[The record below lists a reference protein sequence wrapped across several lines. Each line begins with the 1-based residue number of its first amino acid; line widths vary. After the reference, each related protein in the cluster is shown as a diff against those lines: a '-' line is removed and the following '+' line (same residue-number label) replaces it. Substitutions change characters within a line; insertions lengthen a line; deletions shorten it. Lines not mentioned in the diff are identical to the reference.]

1 MQAWT
6 TAGQPDTHPEPWGRP
21 GAFTTIRVFAGGK
34 TPFLDQHLDRLLD
47 SAKRLH
53 LPWLP
58 TLDEIHNRTSAYLD
72 KLGNDFSGLV
82 RICLFEDL
90 LGLSDR
96 PASSDGNPVEGWLIH
111 HRRPEPLAKSTAE
124 KDLYGALSELE
135 IEKED
140 WVIIDPKDN
149 DIRETATSNL
159 IFCSGNELLI
169 PEKFILQGVMLRQL
183 LPLLQQNFSV
193 TRGVPKDSDL
203 STFDEILL
211 CGSGRG
217 VAPLNALSEL
227 GWSSSGNETFNQ
239 VRQLYDSLIEQA
251 CA

>member
-6 TAGQPDTHPEPWGRP
+6 TAGQPETHPKPWGRP
-21 GAFTTIRVFAGGK
+21 GAFTTFRVFAGGK
-34 TPFLDQHLDRLLD
+34 TPFLDQHLGRLLD

-58 TLDEIHNRTSAYLD
+58 PLDEIHNRTSAYLD
-72 KLGNDFSGLV
+72 ELGNDFSGLV

-96 PASSDGNPVEGWLIH
+96 PANSDGNPVEGWLIH
-111 HRRPEPLAKSTAE
+111 HRRPEPLAKSTSE

-135 IEKED
+135 VEKED

-169 PEKFILQGVMLRQL
+169 PEKFILQGVVLRKL

-193 TRGVPKDSDL
+193 TRGTPKDSDL

-227 GWSSSGNETFNQ
+227 GWNSSGNETFNQ

>member
-21 GAFTTIRVFAGGK
+21 GAFTTFRVFVGGK
-34 TPFLDQHLDRLLD
+34 TPFVDQHLDRLLD
-47 SAKRLH
+47 SGKRLQ

-58 TLDEIHNRTSAYLD
+58 PLDEINNRTSTYLKD
-72 KLGNDFSGLV
+72 LGNEFSGLV

-96 PASSDGNPVEGWLIH
+96 PASSDGNPVEGWLLH
-111 HRRPEPLAKSTAE
+111 HRRPEPLAKSTAD

-159 IFCSGNELLI
+159 IFCSGNKLLI
-169 PEKFILQGVMLRQL
+169 PEKFILQGVVLRQL

-193 TRGVPKDSDL
+193 TRGAPKDSDL

-227 GWSSSGNETFNQ
+227 GWKSSGNENFNQ
-239 VRQLYDSLIEQA
+239 VRQLYNSLIEQA

>member
-6 TAGQPDTHPEPWGRP
+6 SAGQPEFHPEPWGRP
-21 GAFTTIRVFAGGK
+21 GAFTTFCVFAGRK

-47 SAKRLH
+47 SAKRLQ
-53 LPWLP
+53 LTWLP
-58 TLDEIHNRTSAYLD
+58 PLDLIHNRTSAYLEE
-72 KLGNDFSGLV
+72 LGNDFSGLV

-96 PASSDGNPVEGWLIH
+96 PANSDGKPVEGWLLH

-135 IEKED
+135 VEKED

-169 PEKFILQGVMLRQL
+169 PEKFILQGVVLRQL
-183 LPLLQQNFSV
+183 LPLLQQNFPV
-193 TRGVPKDSDL
+193 TRGAPKDSDL
-203 STFDEILL
+203 STFNEILL

-227 GWSSSGNETFNQ
+227 GWNSAGNETFNQ

>member
-21 GAFTTIRVFAGGK
+21 GAFTTFRVFTGGK
-34 TPFLDQHLDRLLD
+34 TPFLNQHLDRLLD

-58 TLDEIHNRTSAYLD
+58 SLDEIHNRTSAYLGE
-72 KLGNDFSGLV
+72 LENDFSGLV
-82 RICLFEDL
+82 RICLFKDL
-90 LGLSDR
+90 LGISER
-96 PASSDGNPVEGWLIH
+96 PANSDGNPVEGWLLH
-111 HRRPEPLAKSTAE
+111 HRRPEPLAKSTAD
-124 KDLYGALSELE
+124 KDLYGAVSELE
-135 IEKED
+135 VEKED

-169 PEKFILQGVMLRQL
+169 PEKFILQGVVLRQL

-193 TRGVPKDSDL
+193 TRGTPKDSDL

-227 GWSSSGNETFNQ
+227 GWNSSGNENFNQ

>member
-21 GAFTTIRVFAGGK
+21 GAFTTFRVFAGGK
-34 TPFLDQHLDRLLD
+34 TPFLDKHLSRLLD

-58 TLDEIHNRTSAYLD
+58 PLDEIHNRTSAYLD
-72 KLGNDFSGLV
+72 ELNNEFSGLV

-90 LGLSDR
+90 IGLSDR
-96 PASSDGNPVEGWLIH
+96 PASSDGNPVEGWLLH
-111 HRRPEPLAKSTAE
+111 HRRPEPLAKSTAD
-124 KDLYGALSELE
+124 KDLYGTLSELE
-135 IEKED
+135 VEKED

-149 DIRETATSNL
+149 DLRETATSNL

-169 PEKFILQGVMLRQL
+169 PEKFILQGIVLRQL
-183 LPLLQQNFSV
+183 LPLLASEFSII
-193 TRGVPKDSDL
+193 RGAPKDSDL
-203 STFDEILL
+203 SDFDEILL
-211 CGSGRG
+211 FGTGRG
-217 VAPLNALSEL
+217 VAPVTGLSEL
-227 GWSSSGNETFNQ
+227 GWNSGGNESFNR
-239 VRQLYDSLIEQA
+239 VRQIYDSLIEQA

>member
-6 TAGQPDTHPEPWGRP
+6 TVGQPDTHPEPWAAP
-21 GAFTTIRVFAGGK
+21 ELLPLFVSLQVT
-34 TPFLDQHLDRLLD
+34 RLR
-47 SAKRLH
+47 SWINISTACSI
-53 LPWLP
+53 LPSDFNSWLP
-58 TLDEIHNRTSAYLD
+58 PLDEIHNRTSAYLD
-72 KLGNDFSGLV
+72 ELSNEFSGLV

-90 LGLSDR
+90 LGISDR
-96 PASSDGNPVEGWLIH
+96 SAISDGNPVEGWLIH
-111 HRRPEPLAKSTAE
+111 HRRPEPLAKSTAD

-169 PEKFILQGVMLRQL
+169 PEKFILQGVVLRQL
-183 LPLLQQNFSV
+183 LPPSSKISRSPV
-193 TRGVPKDSDL
+193 VPQRRDL
-203 STFDEILL
+203 SAFDEILL

-227 GWSSSGNETFNQ
+227 GWNSSGNETFNQ
-239 VRQLYDSLIEQA
+239 VRQLHDSLIEQA

>member
-6 TAGQPDTHPEPWGRP
+6 TAGKPDTHPEPWGRP
-21 GAFTTIRVFAGGK
+21 GAFTTIRVFAGRK
-34 TPFLDQHLDRLLD
+34 TPFLDQHLERLLD
-47 SAKRLH
+47 SAKRLL

-58 TLDEIHNRTSAYLD
+58 PLDEIHNRTSSYLD
-72 KLGNDFSGLV
+72 ELGNDFSGLV
-82 RICLFEDL
+82 RICLFKDL

-96 PASSDGNPVEGWLIH
+96 PANSDGNPVEGWLLH
-111 HRRPEPLAKSTAE
+111 HRRSEPLAKSTAD

-135 IEKED
+135 VEKED

-169 PEKFILQGVMLRQL
+169 PEKFILQGVVLRQL

-193 TRGVPKDSDL
+193 TRGAPKDSDL

-227 GWSSSGNETFNQ
+227 GWNSSGNETFNQ

>member
-21 GAFTTIRVFAGGK
+21 GAFTTFRVFAGRK
-34 TPFLDQHLDRLLD
+34 TPFLYQHLDRLLD

-58 TLDEIHNRTSAYLD
+58 TLDEIHNRTSAYIEE
-72 KLGNDFSGLV
+72 LGNDFSGLV

-96 PASSDGNPVEGWLIH
+96 PANSDGKPVEGWLLH
-111 HRRPEPLAKSTAE
+111 HRRSEPLAKSTAD

-135 IEKED
+135 VEKED

-159 IFCSGNELLI
+159 IFCLGNELLI
-169 PEKFILQGVMLRQL
+169 PEKFILQGVVLRQL
-183 LPLLQQNFSV
+183 LPLLNQNFSV
-193 TRGVPKDSDL
+193 TRATPKESDL

-227 GWSSSGNETFNQ
+227 GWNSSGNETFNQ
-239 VRQLYDSLIEQA
+239 VRQLYDSLIEEA

>member
-1 MQAWT
+1 
-6 TAGQPDTHPEPWGRP
+6 
-21 GAFTTIRVFAGGK
+21 
-34 TPFLDQHLDRLLD
+34 
-47 SAKRLH
+47 
-53 LPWLP
+53 
-58 TLDEIHNRTSAYLD
+58 
-72 KLGNDFSGLV
+72 
-82 RICLFEDL
+82 L

-96 PASSDGNPVEGWLIH
+96 PANSDGNPVEGWLIH
-111 HRRPEPLAKSTAE
+111 HRRPEPLAKSTAD

-135 IEKED
+135 VEKED

-169 PEKFILQGVMLRQL
+169 PEKFILQGVVLRQL

-193 TRGVPKDSDL
+193 TRGAPKDSDL